1 MSIQINWI
9 GYYLPRHE
17 VGVAGNVLLS
27 GTVHMQCTAQ
37 YLSVYTAWQVRHAS
51 DYLVTITIIIII
63 IIIINFFFILYFY
76 LFFYLLIYLF
86 ICCLLIFIQSFIT
99 SAREVMFCLFV
110 CGCLSVY

>member
-63 IIIINFFFILYFY
+63 IIIINFFSFY
-76 LFFYLLIYLF
+76 
-86 ICCLLIFIQSFIT
+86 IFIYFFI
-99 SAREVMFCLFV
+99 
-110 CGCLSVY
+110 Y